1 MTAAAAVSPAEKG
14 AACTADS
21 RETGN
26 GSSVF
31 VPVGVLPFGTGQGSK
46 TLKFSSLTYLPGLR
60 IIIVT
65 GRTATSKV
73 VRFRLCGLEID
84 RGKVVRFRS
93 CE

>member
-1 MTAAAAVSPAEKG
+1 MDLMESESS
-14 AACTADS
+14 C
-21 RETGN
+21 
-26 GSSVF
+26 SVF

-46 TLKFSSLTYLPGLR
+46 TLNFSSLTYLPGLR